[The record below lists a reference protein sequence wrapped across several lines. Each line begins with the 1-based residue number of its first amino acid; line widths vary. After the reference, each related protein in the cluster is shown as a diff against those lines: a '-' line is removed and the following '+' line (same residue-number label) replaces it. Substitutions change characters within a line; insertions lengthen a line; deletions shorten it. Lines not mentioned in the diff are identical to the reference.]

1 METPQ
6 KNKIVLFLF
15 ISLVAVASF
24 IYLGLNSREMDGYAL
39 ALSLLGASAA
49 LIGFALSSEN
59 YLKGDKIEDKIK
71 PQEDAEKQ
79 QKDISKIESID
90 VVKLIQDTIEDSTTS
105 PQREVLRRVY
115 DYEDFV
121 SLRRRDV
128 ITHFRKTEKR
138 LMDEIDGLKRRAN
151 TNMILG
157 AIIAFV
163 GVLGLVAFILGEP
176 EQPETDI
183 SLLLVHW
190 VTRLSLV
197 SFVEIFAFFFLKMY
211 KTELLSIQ
219 YYQDELTG
227 IESRK
232 IALLFS
238 IIHNNQEDISKSI
251 DCLVNIDRNF
261 KLEANQTTVDLE
273 KLKTEN
279 NFIKSQMAN
288 IMDILKRT
296 LPFRTNDES
305 KENGQDQPD

>member
-1 METPQ
+1 
-6 KNKIVLFLF
+6 
-15 ISLVAVASF
+15 
-24 IYLGLNSREMDGYAL
+24 MDVYAL
-39 ALSLLGASAA
+39 VLSLLGASAA
-49 LIGFALSSEN
+49 LIGFALSSDN
-59 YLKGDKIEDKIK
+59 YLKGDSKKDKIK
-71 PQEDAEKQ
+71 PQEEVEKQ
-79 QKDISKIESID
+79 QKDNSKSE
-90 VVKLIQDTIEDSTTS
+90 LTETLNNIQDSLEDPTTS

-163 GVLGLVAFILGEP
+163 GVLGLVAFMLGEP
-176 EQPETDI
+176 EQAEPDI
-183 SLLLVHW
+183 TLLIVHW

-219 YYQDELTG
+219 YYQDELTS

-238 IIHNNQEDISKSI
+238 IIHNNQEDISKTI

-261 KLEANQTTVDLE
+261 KLDTNQTTVDLE

-279 NFIKSQMAN
+279 GFIKSQMDDM
-288 IMDILKRT
+288 MDIFKGALT
-296 LPFRTNDES
+296 FRIKDEP
-305 KENGQDQPD
+305 KENG

>member
-1 METPQ
+1 MKTSQ
-6 KNKIVLFLF
+6 KNKIVLLLF
-15 ISLVAVASF
+15 VSLVAVASF
-24 IYLGLNSREMDGYAL
+24 IYLGHNSRKMDGYAL

-59 YLKGDKIEDKIK
+59 YLKGDRKEDKIK
-71 PQEDAEKQ
+71 PQEETEKQ
-79 QKDISKIESID
+79 QKDIPKSESID
-90 VVKLIQDTIEDSTTS
+90 TVKLAQDSEEDPTTS

-121 SLRRRDV
+121 ALRRRDV
-128 ITHFRKTEKR
+128 IAHFRKTEKR
-138 LMDEIDGLKRRAN
+138 LIDEIDGLKRRAN

-163 GVLGLVAFILGEP
+163 GVLGLVTFILGEP
-176 EQPETDI
+176 EQPEIDI
-183 SLLLVHW
+183 TLLIVHW

-219 YYQDELTG
+219 YYQDELTS

-238 IIHNNQEDISKSI
+238 IIHDNQEDISKSI
-251 DCLVNIDRNF
+251 ECLVNIDRNF
-261 KLEANQTTVDLE
+261 KLDANQTTVDLE

-279 NFIKSQMAN
+279 TFIKSQMDDM
-288 IMDILKRT
+288 MDVIKGALA
-296 LPFRTNDES
+296 FRIKDEP
-305 KENGQDQPD
+305 KE